1 MASTDSHGPN
11 LRRVSILARWMLG
24 GWNALEAPA
33 SDQITSYEVRHSSSP
48 AAPADHRR
56 LSAQPA
62 QYKQLA
68 VSGQDTSKAQKG
80 GDAFLEIEHQRPRFR
95 LRGTGFVRRGWD
107 RISWTTQDVEVQYA
121 STNDSRSRAWG
132 AELMLRGQV
141 GCPRPATN
149 VIRRRSISRTR

>member
-1 MASTDSHGPN
+1 MGDG
-11 LRRVSILARWMLG
+11 
-24 GWNALEAPA
+24 
-33 SDQITSYEVRHSSSP
+33 
-48 AAPADHRR
+48 RR
-56 LSAQPA
+56 LSAQTA